1 MNLET
6 EFSWENAQQITDRLL
21 FRHRGKHLSDIE
33 TVILRGAWDNKTYE
47 EIAEA
52 ENYTSN
58 YLSKDIGNK
67 LWGNISA
74 ALQEKVS
81 KKNFKVA
88 LQRKW
93 LEQSNNTALP
103 QNTSAP
109 FQPPVFTKSVSTSN
123 LTFPEG
129 SVAID
134 SPFYLEREGVES
146 VCYETIVK
154 PGSLIRIKAA
164 KWMGKTSLT
173 NRILECGRFNQQKT
187 VYLDFGS
194 VERSILKDLDK
205 LLRWLCVMVS
215 RQLKIEN
222 QVKDFW
228 DTDILGSNDN
238 CTVYFE
244 EYLLEETEGVIA
256 LALDNIDRLFSYEE
270 VIEDFFGM
278 LRSWHEKGKIDEAWA
293 QIRLILVHSTE
304 VYIPLDINQSPFNA
318 GVPILLE
325 EFTPSQ
331 VQALAKLYQ
340 LDWNKAEIEQLMD
353 LVGGHPYLVRLAM
366 YQVKTGNL
374 TLEQFLPE
382 AITEKGVYSNPLRR
396 LFNILKQSP
405 ELSFVY
411 EQAVKSCEPIEL
423 NPLQIYQ
430 LHSIGLVK
438 YQNNLV
444 APSCKLYRDYFNRVL
459 AKIDTPG
466 SKDNNHQ
473 VSSDKSMVQNIIKQK
488 HHENE
493 FNLDS
498 ETLIIEIDQEKKE
511 QEVSML
517 TKSKYFQ
524 EIQEELTEVD
534 VDEFWS

>member
-1 MNLET
+1 MTLNK
-6 EFSWENAQQITDRLL
+6 EFTWDDAQQITDRLL
-21 FRHRGKHLSDIE
+21 FRHTGKNLSDIE
-33 TVILRGAWDNKTYE
+33 IVILRGAWDNKTYE
-47 EIAEA
+47 QIAED

-58 YLSKDIGNK
+58 YLSKDVGNK
-67 LWGNISA
+67 LWNNISA
-74 ALQEKVS
+74 ALAEKVS

-93 LEQSNNTALP
+93 LEQFNDISSDRITAI
-103 QNTSAP
+103 S
-109 FQPPVFTKSVSTSN
+109 FQPQISTQANN
-123 LTFPEG
+123 LIFPEG

-134 SPFYLEREGVES
+134 SPFYLDREGIES

-164 KWMGKTSLT
+164 KWMGKTSLI
-173 NRILECGRFNQQKT
+173 NRILECGRFNNQKT

-194 VERSILKDLDK
+194 IERSILRDLDK

-215 RQLKIEN
+215 RQLKLEN

-244 EYLLEETEGVIA
+244 EYLLEETNSTIA
-256 LALDNIDRLFSYEE
+256 LALDNIDKLFSYEE

-278 LRSWHEKGKIDEAWA
+278 LRSWHEKGKLDRAWA
-293 QIRLILVHSTE
+293 KLRMILVHSTE

-325 EFTPSQ
+325 EFTSSQ
-331 VQALAKLYQ
+331 VGALVKLYK
-340 LDWNKAEIEQLMD
+340 LDWDKPEITQLMD

-366 YQVKTGNL
+366 YQIKTNNL
-374 TLEQFLPE
+374 TLEQLLSE
-382 AITEKGVYSNPLRR
+382 AITETGIYSNPLRR
-396 LFNILKQSP
+396 LFNLLQESP
-405 ELSFVY
+405 QLSSVY
-411 EQAVKSCEPIEL
+411 EEVVKSREPIEL

-444 APSCKLYRDYFNRVL
+444 APSCKLYRDYFQRV
-459 AKIDTPG
+459 
-466 SKDNNHQ
+466 
-473 VSSDKSMVQNIIKQK
+473 
-488 HHENE
+488 
-493 FNLDS
+493 F
-498 ETLIIEIDQEKKE
+498 
-511 QEVSML
+511 
-517 TKSKYFQ
+517 
-524 EIQEELTEVD
+524 
-534 VDEFWS
+534 